1 MNGYE
6 LYGHYNALKMHFTT
20 DSYDFFKYNGKTRI
34 SVDSFERRKDKYF
47 FHKLARKLKDDEAMP
62 FMLANFLHNPKVWV
76 KDLLEPEAME
86 CYAKWRRTNESLT
99 YTFDQ
104 DMERVMNNK
113 QDKGIRSIF
122 SEHDGPHTYPFLWQM
137 MVQGDIHMETIVIL
151 HKLMGILS
159 LWDPR
164 YKRDYMYEKTSRLI
178 RKYEPFL
185 VVDNAKCK
193 EIVQKH
199 LTAG

>member
-20 DSYDFFKYNGKTRI
+20 DSYDFFRYNGKTRI
-34 SVDSFERRKDKYF
+34 SVDSFERRRDKYF
-47 FHKLARKLKDDEAMP
+47 FHKLARKLNDSEAMP
-62 FMLANFLHNPKVWV
+62 FLLANFLHNEKVWV

-86 CYAKWRRTNESLT
+86 CYVKWRRINEALT

-122 SEHDGPHTYPFLWQM
+122 AECDGPRTYPLLWQM
-137 MVQGDIHMETIVIL
+137 MVQGDVHMETVAIL
-151 HKLMGILS
+151 HRMMGILD
-159 LWDPR
+159 LWDAK
-164 YKRDYMYEKTSRLI
+164 YKGDYLYGKTSRLI
-178 RKYEPFL
+178 RKYAPFL

-199 LTAG
+199 LTT